1 LLIGATVV
9 PRPVST
15 GPDPQWLPWRS
26 AHATGIPVTTP
37 TTGDVPPDDLLTE
50 WPRPG
55 VALVTLNRPRKLN
68 ALTSDM
74 LGRFYDVLEQLGRDP
89 SCRVIVVTGAGRGFC
104 AGDDLQDW
112 RPPEWVP
119 TDVGPM
125 HANMYQ
131 QKFVAQ
137 LVPRLRALPQPVIAA
152 VNGPAAGAG
161 YALALGAD
169 LRLASTSALFVDA
182 FVKIGAS
189 GAEMGL
195 SWLLQRIVGATR
207 AAELVLTGRPV
218 DGAEAA
224 AIGLVLE
231 TVPDGELLDAA
242 YRLADQIVVNT
253 PLGIWMGKATLWSNL
268 EIPSLEAAIDLEA
281 RTQILTLATEDAREQ
296 LLAFRERRPARYENR

>member
-1 LLIGATVV
+1 
-9 PRPVST
+9 
-15 GPDPQWLPWRS
+15 
-26 AHATGIPVTTP
+26 
-37 TTGDVPPDDLLTE
+37 
-50 WPRPG
+50 
-55 VALVTLNRPRKLN
+55 LN

-74 LGRFYDVLEQLGRDP
+74 VARIYDVFERLGRDA

-104 AGDDLQDW
+104 AGDDLQEW
-112 RPPEWVP
+112 RPPQWIP
-119 TDVGPM
+119 TDIGPV
-125 HANMYQ
+125 HTNMYQ

-169 LRLASTSALFVDA
+169 LRLGSTSAVFVDA

-231 TVPDGELLDAA
+231 TVPDGDLLDAA
-242 YRLADQIVVNT
+242 FRLAEQIVANT
-253 PLGIWMGKATLWSNL
+253 PLGTWMGKATLWSNL

-296 LLAFRERRPARYENR
+296 LLAYRERRPARYDNR

>member
-1 LLIGATVV
+1 MSEETVA
-9 PRPVST
+9 
-15 GPDPQWLPWRS
+15 PDPT
-26 AHATGIPVTTP
+26 AGAV
-37 TTGDVPPDDLLTE
+37 DVLTE
-50 WPRPG
+50 RPRPG
-55 VALVTLNRPRKLN
+55 VALVTLNRPEKLN

-74 LGRFYDVLEQLGRDP
+74 LGRVYETLEHLGRDP
-89 SCRVIVVTGAGRGFC
+89 SCRVIVVTGSGRGFC
-104 AGDDLQDW
+104 AGDDLLDW
-112 RPPEWVP
+112 HPPAWIP
-119 TDVGPM
+119 ADLGPV
-125 HANMYQ
+125 HTNMYQ

-137 LVPRLRALPQPVIAA
+137 LVPRMRSLPQPVIAA

-169 LRLASTSALFVDA
+169 LRVASTSALFVDA

-224 AIGLVLE
+224 AIGLVLA
-231 TVPDGELLDAA
+231 TVPDAELLDAA
-242 YRLADQIVVNT
+242 LRLADQIVVNT
-253 PLGIWMGKATLWSNL
+253 PLGTWMGKATLWSNL

-281 RTQILTLATEDAREQ
+281 RTQILTLATEDAKEQ
-296 LLAFRERRPARYENR
+296 LLAFKERRPAHYENR